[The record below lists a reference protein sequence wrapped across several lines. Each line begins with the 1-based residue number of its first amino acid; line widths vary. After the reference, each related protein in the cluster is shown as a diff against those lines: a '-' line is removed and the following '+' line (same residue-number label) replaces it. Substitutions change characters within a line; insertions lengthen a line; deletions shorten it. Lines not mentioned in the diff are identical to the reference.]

1 MDSNAPRTE
10 ITALRR
16 VWVRVVVDGAS
27 EVERELQPQD
37 RVPLRPGRTSVIRA
51 GDAGAIRLTINGK
64 DQGKLGDDGEV
75 LTRTLKIPPSPNR

>member
-1 MDSNAPRTE
+1 VDPNAPRTE

-16 VWVRVVVDGAS
+16 VWVRVVVDGTS
-27 EVERELQPQD
+27 EVERELQAQD

-64 DQGKLGDDGEV
+64 DQGPLGDDGEV
-75 LTRTLKIPPSPNR
+75 LTRTVKVPATPNR